1 MKMSVK
7 KSVIISESYP
17 STQSYQEASDGGDR
31 VNGRANLVTSECN
44 PSNLSHHGVV
54 PPK

>member
-1 MKMSVK
+1 MSVK

-17 STQSYQEASDGGDR
+17 STQSYKEASDGADL
-31 VNGRANLVTSECN
+31 VNESANLVTSECD
-44 PSNLSHHGVV
+44 PSNQSHRGVV